1 MKIGQIY
8 LERGSD
14 DGARRFATVV
24 ESLDRRAIDQHA
36 LVSDVALARGLHAMP
51 YVQVGPVV
59 QTPVMAY
66 CLMPDVD
73 VVHLHDDRSGQAG
86 LLLTLT
92 RSIPYV
98 LTSARDATA
107 SRNPLRRSVYNR
119 ALCIVHPDDQSPER
133 LVEIYR
139 RAVDGWLKLPQD
151 ANCG

>member
-8 LERGSD
+8 LERGSAE
-14 DGARRFATVV
+14 GAGCFADVV
-24 ESLDRRAIDQHA
+24 KSLDRFAIDQHV
-36 LVSDVALARGLHAMP
+36 LVSDTALARGLHAMP

-59 QTPVMAY
+59 QTPIMAY

-73 VVHLHDDRSGQAG
+73 VVHLHDQKSGQAG

-92 RSIPYV
+92 RSIPFV
-98 LTSARDATA
+98 LTSAEETTN
-107 SRNPLRRSVYNR
+107 SRNPLRRSVYHR
-119 ALCIVHPDDQSPER
+119 ALCIVHPDEQAPER